1 LAQGRT
7 GLFLHLAPR
16 NRTKNPVFGLSTV
29 KSNIM
34 GRPPTLPLKKKDGW
48 YLEVRN
54 KGAKT
59 GTVLIRDTEE
69 AMHLAARLYQNTKD
83 VILLGEH
90 RNGKKVEGEKK
101 KKKA

>member
-1 LAQGRT
+1 
-7 GLFLHLAPR
+7 LHLAR
-16 NRTKNPVFGLSTV
+16 EIEQKTGFSGYYCKKR
-29 KSNIM
+29 IM